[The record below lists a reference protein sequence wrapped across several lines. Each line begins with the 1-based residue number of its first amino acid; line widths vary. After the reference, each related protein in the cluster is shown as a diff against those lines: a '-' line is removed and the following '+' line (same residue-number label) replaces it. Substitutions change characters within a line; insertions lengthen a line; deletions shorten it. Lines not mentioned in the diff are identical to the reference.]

1 MADIE
6 RKNGVFDPP
15 ETEGDMAVLTGKG
28 PVVNLRD
35 YQREVTAYTKGR
47 GRLSLWYRDYE
58 PCHNEEEIIG
68 QAGYDPEADLENPTG
83 SVFCSHGAGFVVPWD
98 QVEDYMHLES
108 PLKKKQAENEAE
120 RKVSAAD
127 VRSNGSEPGRV
138 LGGAGGSW
146 TDDKELEAIFERTF
160 GPVRRKNPGQE
171 GARSRVFASEKKRK
185 PEEKKEEETEYLL
198 VDGYNIIFAWE
209 ELRELSKTT
218 IEGARHRLMD
228 ILCNYQGYKKCTLI
242 LVFDAYKVSGN
253 TGEALDYNNIHVV
266 YTKEAETADQYIE
279 KLAHRIGRKY
289 SVTVAT
295 SDGLEQLIIYGQGCR
310 LMSAKDLREDIEW
323 TEQLICEE
331 KKRLGAPGKHY
342 LFQGA
347 DKGLNDYLEEIRLG
361 RKETK
366 TQE

>member
-1 MADIE
+1 MRITLLTGRAHIKHTEGGDFRQATYRALRQGLRAGKCRLLEPYYGFRMEIPAENLGRAMADIE

-160 GPVRRKNPGQE
+160 GPVRRKKSWPGGSE
-171 GARSRVFASEKKRK
+171 KPGFASEKKRK

-218 IEGARHRLMD
+218 IEAP
-228 ILCNYQGYKKCTLI
+228 
-242 LVFDAYKVSGN
+242 A
-253 TGEALDYNNIHVV
+253 
-266 YTKEAETADQYIE
+266 
-279 KLAHRIGRKY
+279 
-289 SVTVAT
+289 TV
-295 SDGLEQLIIYGQGCR
+295 
-310 LMSAKDLREDIEW
+310 
-323 TEQLICEE
+323 
-331 KKRLGAPGKHY
+331 
-342 LFQGA
+342 
-347 DKGLNDYLEEIRLG
+347 
-361 RKETK
+361 
-366 TQE
+366 